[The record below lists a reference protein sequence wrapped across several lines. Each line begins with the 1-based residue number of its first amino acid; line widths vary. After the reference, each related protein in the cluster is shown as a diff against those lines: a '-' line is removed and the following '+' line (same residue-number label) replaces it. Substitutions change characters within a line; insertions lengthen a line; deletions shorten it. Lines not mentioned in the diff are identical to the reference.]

1 MGVCASRVEIEWKLT
16 QELLKDLR
24 RIKMA
29 YSKSGQPRLVNV
41 PKISANRHITAPV
54 MPIG

>member
-1 MGVCASRVEIEWKLT
+1 MGIFPAVTSENLAKWTTEKPVRPNKETVKGLPAHA
-16 QELLKDLR
+16 QF
-24 RIKMA
+24 
-29 YSKSGQPRLVNV
+29 